1 VKKPQYLF
9 IDGHESHWDPDALEL
24 LLRNNVYVIFLR
36 SNNSGMYMFVQH
48 AMFNHAV
55 MHIIRL
61 AHPRFLCC
69 ACVEDD
75 QPNDNGPN
83 AVLKS
88 CYTYRVDQF
97 VREHPGV
104 PMNPAF
110 FNEVI
115 KEAWDEFKPTSGPV
129 IAAAFRKCR
138 LHPLAAPTVDNQRGL
153 RMGEMFFGQQPAEA
167 TAAEANVMLDPI
179 QRSSAHEASGGF
191 TLLQMAQSAP
201 NKTILVRTIAW
212 EVLKKS
218 EVRL

>member
-1 VKKPQYLF
+1 
-9 IDGHESHWDPDALEL
+9 
-24 LLRNNVYVIFLR
+24 
-36 SNNSGMYMFVQH
+36 M
-48 AMFNHAV
+48 
-55 MHIIRL
+55 
-61 AHPRFLCC
+61 
-69 ACVEDD
+69 
-75 QPNDNGPN
+75 
-83 AVLKS
+83 
-88 CYTYRVDQF
+88 
-97 VREHPGV
+97 

-138 LHPLAAPTVDNQRGL
+138 LRPVSSPNGDPLAAPTVDNQRGL